1 MGYSNNLSA
10 VTRVE
15 KFLTLMVNA
24 VDESLEWQT
33 VDPNKLAYYIREGI
47 SASSFIYKN
56 GTDDDEKLKEFSQ
69 LKSKF
74 IIKIKENR
82 VIAVLRSEMPVA
94 VMSVKKIKS
103 VYLPNV
109 TTLTQ
114 VVGAVAKYI
123 IEENKEQITI
133 PNTNLSN
140 EESVKLERYLS
151 SKNLKVE
158 VGENELVILR
168 ESST

>member
-1 MGYSNNLSA
+1 
-10 VTRVE
+10 
-15 KFLTLMVNA
+15 MVNA

-56 GTDDDEKLKEFSQ
+56 ETDDEKLKEFSQ

-74 IIKIKENR
+74 IIKIRENR

-94 VMSVKKIKS
+94 VMSVKRIKS

-168 ESST
+168 DKKE

>member
-47 SASSFIYKN
+47 SAASFIYKN
-56 GTDDDEKLKEFSQ
+56 GTDDVRLKEFSL

-82 VIAVLRSEMPVA
+82 VIAVLRSEMPLA

-114 VVGAVAKYI
+114 IVGAVAKYI
-123 IEENKEQITI
+123 LEEEKEQITI
-133 PNTNLSN
+133 PNANLTN

-151 SKNLKVE
+151 SKSLNVE
-158 VGENELVILR
+158 IGENELVILR
-168 ESST
+168 DKG

>member
-15 KFLTLMVNA
+15 KFLSLMVNA

-56 GTDDDEKLKEFSQ
+56 ETDDEKLKEFSQ

-94 VMSVKKIKS
+94 VMSVKRIKS

-168 ESST
+168 DKKE